1 MSLVGRACT
10 TGAIVLATLV
20 WHLGQPVE
28 YTFLLATFEDAE
40 DSALSAAEA
49 FRNAALPPELLRKLK
64 GPVWTSDAK
73 GEVVALLLDGRL
85 EDWLRNPQYVL
96 EDVTRRTAQ
105 MRYGTFEDVCC
116 FGTGHLVR
124 MAKRLQR
131 YWNDWVARTWTAN
144 VQFSQ
149 DPNLCKSQS
158 RLHCGRVFA
167 GNTAWQHVV
176 LWEADP
182 SEPTSGLRLQ
192 PI

>member
-1 MSLVGRACT
+1 MQRTLPYRQQRHFGTQLFRQNCFASSR
-10 TGAIVLATLV
+10 VL
-20 WHLGQPVE
+20 
-28 YTFLLATFEDAE
+28 F
-40 DSALSAAEA
+40 
-49 FRNAALPPELLRKLK
+49 
-64 GPVWTSDAK
+64 GPVMPKEKAGAFWETEETIQCMRGEALIDFLRLWTP
-73 GEVVALLLDGRL
+73 EPFWVLTVVALLLDGRL

>member
-149 DPNLCKSQS
+149 DIW
-158 RLHCGRVFA
+158 RR
-167 GNTAWQHVV
+167 
-176 LWEADP
+176 
-182 SEPTSGLRLQ
+182 R
-192 PI
+192 

>member
-1 MSLVGRACT
+1 MQRTLPYRQQRHFGTQLFRQNCFASSR
-10 TGAIVLATLV
+10 VL
-20 WHLGQPVE
+20 
-28 YTFLLATFEDAE
+28 F
-40 DSALSAAEA
+40 
-49 FRNAALPPELLRKLK
+49 
-64 GPVWTSDAK
+64 GPVMPK
-73 GEVVALLLDGRL
+73 EK
-85 EDWLRNPQYVL
+85 
-96 EDVTRRTAQ
+96 DVTRRTAQ